1 MPVTATPALPQNPRH
16 LSVQVTTGT
25 GSSTL
30 VTLQTGGANGTKI
43 TSVIASNGD
52 STANTVTV
60 GITTAAIFYPLATV
74 TLPANA
80 GTSSAAPPVAMLA
93 AANITLPVDN
103 DGQQY
108 IFLNGTADAI
118 QVKAALVPSS
128 AGSAI
133 SFHAFGADF

>member
-1 MPVTATPALPQNPRH
+1 MAMTATPALPQNPRH
-16 LSVQVTTGT
+16 FSVQITTGT

-52 STANTVTV
+52 STANTITV
-60 GITTAAIFYPLATV
+60 GITNTAIFYPLATV

-80 GTSSAAPPVAMLA
+80 GTSSAALAVAMLA
-93 AANITLPVDN
+93 PANITLPVDN

-108 IFLNGTADAI
+108 IFLNSSLDTL

>member
-1 MPVTATPALPQNPRH
+1 MAVTATPALPQNPRH
-16 LSVQVTTGT
+16 ASVQVTTGT
-25 GSSTL
+25 GSSAL
-30 VTLQTGGANGTKI
+30 VTLQTGGTNGTKV

-52 STANTVTV
+52 STANTISV
-60 GITTAAIFYPLATV
+60 GITTAAVFYPLATV

-80 GTSSAAPPVAMLA
+80 GTSSANAAVAMLST
-93 AANITLPVDN
+93 NYITLPVDN

-108 IFLNGTADAI
+108 IFLNSSLDTL
-118 QVKAALVPSS
+118 QVKATLVPSS